1 MVFQKESACIYA
13 VASAAQTLP
22 KQAVKVDK
30 VFVVTGGG
38 TWAAPTKYTVV
49 RGTPG
54 SGEVQFAGNPQSP
67 SATLTFPAA
76 LTAGDLLFVEYIP
89 VGAIAAAA

>member
-1 MVFQKESACIYA
+1 MDFRKETTVIYA
-13 VASAAQTLP
+13 TASATQTLP

-30 VFVVTGGG
+30 VFLVTGGA

-49 RGTPG
+49 TGTPSAG
-54 SGEVQFAGNPQSP
+54 QVQFTGTPQAP

-76 LTAGDLLFVEYIP
+76 LTAGDLLFVEYVP
-89 VGAIAAAA
+89 VGSIAAAA